1 MPQNTSPPQDP
12 ADLHG
17 IIIQQAAMI
26 HMFQDRVE
34 TLQSKNQLL
43 QQQTTTTG
51 SAPPAAASA
60 SCDSGGSSGAAV
72 NLIDK
77 RVTDLPA
84 HHPWDCAIDLIPN
97 TMPPKSRIY
106 PLSILERRAME
117 EYIKEALSTGYIR
130 PSTSPAAPG
139 FFFVE
144 KKDGKLRPCID
155 YRGLNTLTV
164 RYPYL
169 LPLVPAALE
178 QLQGSVI
185 FTKLDLR
192 SAYNLICIKEED
204 KWKTAFYTI
213 SGHFEYMVMAYGLT
227 NAPVVF
233 QSLINEVFKD
243 VLNKYIIA
251 YIDDILIY
259 SSSLMEH
266 ICHVHTVLT
275 RRLSNHLYVKAEKSE
290 IHRFSISFLGY
301 VISQQGVEMDQAKVQ
316 AVTGW
321 PEPTTINYQ
330 HFLGFANFY
339 LTYCPGSK
347 NSKADAL
354 SRQFE
359 TISSPPVPES
369 ILPPTAVLAPVR
381 WNLEAE
387 IQRGHTDEPPPSSC
401 PPGLLYV
408 PSMRRQRVLRWA
420 TLAYIELHN
429 CRQLPEGLLEP
440 LPIPRRPWSHLAID
454 FITDLPN
461 SHGFTTVMV
470 VIDRFSKVC
479 KLIQLQGL
487 PTAMDTASVIFQN
500 VFRNFGLP
508 EDTVSD
514 RRIGVSLTSGYHPQS
529 NGQAEWLNQEIGS
542 NNISR

>member
-72 NLIDK
+72 NLIDSK
-77 RVTDLPA
+77 LVETLHIPTLLCAIQVSIPCEYNDLREVFIKERVTDLPA

-97 TMPPKSRIY
+97 TMPPKSHIY

-316 AVTGW
+316 AGHW
-321 PEPTTINYQ
+321 
-330 HFLGFANFY
+330 
-339 LTYCPGSK
+339 
-347 NSKADAL
+347 
-354 SRQFE
+354 
-359 TISSPPVPES
+359 
-369 ILPPTAVLAPVR
+369 LA
-381 WNLEAE
+381 
-387 IQRGHTDEPPPSSC
+387 
-401 PPGLLYV
+401 
-408 PSMRRQRVLRWA
+408 
-420 TLAYIELHN
+420 
-429 CRQLPEGLLEP
+429 
-440 LPIPRRPWSHLAID
+440 
-454 FITDLPN
+454 
-461 SHGFTTVMV
+461 
-470 VIDRFSKVC
+470 
-479 KLIQLQGL
+479 
-487 PTAMDTASVIFQN
+487 
-500 VFRNFGLP
+500 
-508 EDTVSD
+508 
-514 RRIGVSLTSGYHPQS
+514 
-529 NGQAEWLNQEIGS
+529 
-542 NNISR
+542 